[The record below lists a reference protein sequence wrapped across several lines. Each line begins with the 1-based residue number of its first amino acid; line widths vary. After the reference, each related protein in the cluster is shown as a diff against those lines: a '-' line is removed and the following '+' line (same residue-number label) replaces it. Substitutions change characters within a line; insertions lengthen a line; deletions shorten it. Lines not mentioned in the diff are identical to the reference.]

1 MRAFLVLLGLCL
13 VASPALSDPPADR
26 YADGRALIS
35 DIDRIVTP
43 NGIQETFEAT
53 LGGARQVVSVR
64 GADRTNPIILF
75 IHGGPG
81 AVEIPI
87 AWTFQRPWEDYFTVV
102 QYDQRGAGKSYR
114 LNDPE
119 KLNALTF
126 QVYGDLEKI
135 FAELA
140 DDNNTKVVVL
150 TGTGKG
156 FCSGGSVNDIIGPLL
171 KMKGDELYKFTRMTC
186 NVVKNMRQL
195 KKPII
200 AAVNGIA
207 AGAGAML
214 MLASDLR
221 IFSDKAR
228 AAFLFVKVGLSGADM
243 GALYLLPRIVGL
255 GKATELVYFG
265 DTIDAAEAHRIGLAN
280 RVVPSETLMDETY
293 KWAARLKDGPLY
305 ALGVTKEL
313 LEYEGNVNL
322 ETALEMEAAA
332 QARCM
337 ETPDFIEGYNAFIEK
352 RPLKFNRG

>member
-1 MRAFLVLLGLCL
+1 MAYDSFVFENK
-13 VASPALSDPPADR
+13 
-26 YADGRALIS
+26 DGV
-35 DIDRIVTP
+35 VT
-43 NGIQETFEAT
+43 I
-53 LGGARQVVSVR
+53 
-64 GADRTNPIILF
+64 
-75 IHGGPG
+75 
-81 AVEIPI
+81 
-87 AWTFQRPWEDYFTVV
+87 
-102 QYDQRGAGKSYR
+102 R

-126 QVYGDLEKI
+126 QTYNDLEQI
-135 FAELA
+135 FAGLA
-140 DDNNTKVVVL
+140 DDNSAKVIVL

-171 KMKGDELYKFTRMTC
+171 KLKGDELYKFTRMTC

-214 MLASDLR
+214 MLAADLR

-255 GKATELVYFG
+255 GRAAELVYFG

-280 RVVPSETLMDETY
+280 RVVPGEALMEETY
-293 KWAARLKDGPLY
+293 KWADRLKDGPLY

-313 LEYEGNVNL
+313 LEHEAKVGL
-322 ETALEMEAAA
+322 ETALEMEAMA

-337 ETPDFIEGYNAFIEK
+337 ETPDFVEGYNAFIEK
-352 RPLKFNRG
+352 RPLRFNRS

>member
-1 MRAFLVLLGLCL
+1 MNYSSFVFENN
-13 VASPALSDPPADR
+13 
-26 YADGRALIS
+26 DGI
-35 DIDRIVTP
+35 
-43 NGIQETFEAT
+43 AT
-53 LGGARQVVSVR
+53 
-64 GADRTNPIILF
+64 I
-75 IHGGPG
+75 
-81 AVEIPI
+81 
-87 AWTFQRPWEDYFTVV
+87 
-102 QYDQRGAGKSYR
+102 R
-114 LNDPE
+114 LNDPK

-126 QVYGDLEKI
+126 QTYGDLEKI
-135 FAELA
+135 TAELA
-140 DDNNTKVVVL
+140 SDNSVKVVVL

-171 KMKGDELYKFTRMTC
+171 KMKGDDLYKFTRMTC
-186 NVVKNMRQL
+186 NVVKNMRNL
-195 KKPII
+195 KKPVI

-265 DTIDAAEAHRIGLAN
+265 DTIDAQEAYRIGLAN
-280 RVVPSETLMDETY
+280 RVVPGETLMDEAY
-293 KWAARLKDGPLY
+293 KWATRLKDGPLY

-313 LEYEGNVNL
+313 IEYESNVDL
-322 ETALEMEAAA
+322 EAALEMEAMA

-337 ETPDFIEGYNAFIEK
+337 ETPDFVEGYKAFVEK
-352 RPLKFNRG
+352 RPQQFNRG

>member
-1 MRAFLVLLGLCL
+1 MAYDSFVFENN
-13 VASPALSDPPADR
+13 
-26 YADGRALIS
+26 DGI
-35 DIDRIVTP
+35 
-43 NGIQETFEAT
+43 AT
-53 LGGARQVVSVR
+53 
-64 GADRTNPIILF
+64 I
-75 IHGGPG
+75 
-81 AVEIPI
+81 
-87 AWTFQRPWEDYFTVV
+87 
-102 QYDQRGAGKSYR
+102 R

-119 KLNALTF
+119 RLNALTF
-126 QVYGDLEKI
+126 QTYRDLEKI
-135 FAELA
+135 TADLA
-140 DDNNTKVVVL
+140 DDDTAKVVVL

-156 FCSGGSVNDIIGPLL
+156 FCSGGRVDDIIGPLL

-186 NVVKNMRQL
+186 NVVKNMRGL
-195 KKPII
+195 KKPVI

-214 MLASDLR
+214 MLAADLR

-265 DTIDAAEAHRIGLAN
+265 DTIDAQEAHRIGLAN
-280 RVVPSETLMDETY
+280 RVVPGESLMDEAY
-293 KWAARLKDGPLY
+293 KWANRLKDGPLY

-313 LEYEGNVNL
+313 LEYEANIDL
-322 ETALEMEAAA
+322 ETALEIEAMA

-352 RPLKFNRG
+352 RPLQFNRG

>member
-1 MRAFLVLLGLCL
+1 MSYSSFVFENNDG
-13 VASPALSDPPADR
+13 VAT
-26 YADGRALIS
+26 I
-35 DIDRIVTP
+35 
-43 NGIQETFEAT
+43 
-53 LGGARQVVSVR
+53 
-64 GADRTNPIILF
+64 
-75 IHGGPG
+75 
-81 AVEIPI
+81 
-87 AWTFQRPWEDYFTVV
+87 
-102 QYDQRGAGKSYR
+102 R

-126 QVYGDLEKI
+126 QTYGDLEKI
-135 FAELA
+135 MAELA
-140 DDNNTKVVVL
+140 SDNSVKVVVL

-186 NVVKNMRQL
+186 NVVKNMRNL

-265 DTIDAAEAHRIGLAN
+265 ETIDAQKAYRIGLAN
-280 RVVPSETLMDETY
+280 RVVPGETLIDETR
-293 KWAARLKDGPLY
+293 KWSLRLKDGPRH
-305 ALGVTKEL
+305 ALGVTKALFES
-313 LEYEGNVNL
+313 EANL
-322 ETALEMEAAA
+322 ELEPALEMEAQA
-332 QARCM
+332 QAQCM
-337 ETPDFIEGYNAFIEK
+337 
-352 RPLKFNRG
+352 

>member
-1 MRAFLVLLGLCL
+1 MAYSSLVFENSDG
-13 VASPALSDPPADR
+13 VAT
-26 YADGRALIS
+26 I
-35 DIDRIVTP
+35 
-43 NGIQETFEAT
+43 
-53 LGGARQVVSVR
+53 
-64 GADRTNPIILF
+64 
-75 IHGGPG
+75 
-81 AVEIPI
+81 
-87 AWTFQRPWEDYFTVV
+87 
-102 QYDQRGAGKSYR
+102 R

-119 KLNALTF
+119 RLNALTF
-126 QVYGDLEKI
+126 QTYGELEKLT
-135 FAELA
+135 AEMA
-140 DDNNTKVVVL
+140 HDDTVKVVVL

-156 FCSGGSVNDIIGPLL
+156 FCSGGRVDDIIGPLL

-186 NVVKNMRQL
+186 NVVKNMRSL

-243 GALYLLPRIVGL
+243 GALYLLPRIVGM
-255 GKATELVYFG
+255 GRAAELVYFG
-265 DTIDAAEAHRIGLAN
+265 DTIDAQEAHRIGLAN
-280 RVVPSETLMDETY
+280 RVVPGETLMEEAY
-293 KWAARLKDGPLY
+293 KWANRLKDGPLY

-313 LEYEGNVNL
+313 LEHEGNVNL
-322 ETALEMEAAA
+322 ETALEMEAMA

-352 RPLKFNRG
+352 RPLRFNRS

>member
-1 MRAFLVLLGLCL
+1 MSYKSFVYENNEG
-13 VASPALSDPPADR
+13 VAT
-26 YADGRALIS
+26 I
-35 DIDRIVTP
+35 
-43 NGIQETFEAT
+43 
-53 LGGARQVVSVR
+53 
-64 GADRTNPIILF
+64 
-75 IHGGPG
+75 
-81 AVEIPI
+81 
-87 AWTFQRPWEDYFTVV
+87 
-102 QYDQRGAGKSYR
+102 R

-126 QVYGDLEKI
+126 QTYGDLEKI
-135 FAELA
+135 FAELGS
-140 DDNNTKVVVL
+140 DNSVKVIVL

-171 KMKGDELYKFTRMTC
+171 KMRGDELYNFTRMTC
-186 NVVKNMRQL
+186 NVVKNMRNL

-207 AGAGAML
+207 AGAGTML

-243 GALYLLPRIVGL
+243 GALHLLPRIVGL

-265 DTIDAAEAHRIGLAN
+265 DTIDAQEAHRIGLAN
-280 RVVPSETLMDETY
+280 RVVPGETLMDEAY
-293 KWAARLKDGPLY
+293 KWAVCLKDGPLY

-313 LEYEGNVNL
+313 LEHEGNIDL
-322 ETALEMEAAA
+322 ETALEMEAMA

-337 ETPDFIEGYNAFIEK
+337 ETPDFVEGYNCFVEK
-352 RPLKFNRG
+352 RSPRFNQS

>member
-1 MRAFLVLLGLCL
+1 MTYSSFVFENN
-13 VASPALSDPPADR
+13 
-26 YADGRALIS
+26 DG
-35 DIDRIVTP
+35 V
-43 NGIQETFEAT
+43 AT
-53 LGGARQVVSVR
+53 L
-64 GADRTNPIILF
+64 
-75 IHGGPG
+75 
-81 AVEIPI
+81 
-87 AWTFQRPWEDYFTVV
+87 
-102 QYDQRGAGKSYR
+102 R
-114 LNDPE
+114 LNDPD

-126 QVYGDLEKI
+126 QTYGDLEKI

-140 DDNNTKVVVL
+140 HDNSVKVVVL

-195 KKPII
+195 KKPIV

-214 MLASDLR
+214 MLAADLR

-265 DTIDAAEAHRIGLAN
+265 DTIDAQEAHRIGLAN
-280 RVVPSETLMDETY
+280 RVVPGENLMDEAY
-293 KWAARLKDGPLY
+293 KWATRLKDGPLH

-313 LEYEGNVNL
+313 FEREADVDL
-322 ETALEMEAAA
+322 ETALEMEARA

-337 ETPDFIEGYNAFIEK
+337 ETPDFIEGYNGFVEK
-352 RPLKFNRG
+352 RPLRFNRR

>member
-1 MRAFLVLLGLCL
+1 MDHNGLVFENN
-13 VASPALSDPPADR
+13 
-26 YADGRALIS
+26 DGI
-35 DIDRIVTP
+35 
-43 NGIQETFEAT
+43 AT
-53 LGGARQVVSVR
+53 
-64 GADRTNPIILF
+64 I
-75 IHGGPG
+75 
-81 AVEIPI
+81 
-87 AWTFQRPWEDYFTVV
+87 
-102 QYDQRGAGKSYR
+102 R

-126 QVYGDLEKI
+126 KTYEDLERI
-135 FAELA
+135 FAELGH
-140 DDNNTKVVVL
+140 DNAVNVVVL

-186 NVVKNMRQL
+186 NVVKNMRNL

-200 AAVNGIA
+200 AAINGIA

-255 GKATELVYFG
+255 GKAAELVYFG
-265 DTIDAAEAHRIGLAN
+265 DAIDAQEAHRIGLAN
-280 RVVPSETLMDETY
+280 RVVPGDALMDEAY

-313 LEYEGNVNL
+313 LEHEANVDL
-322 ETALEMEAAA
+322 EVALEMEAMA

-337 ETPDFIEGYNAFIEK
+337 ETPDFAEGYNAFVEK
-352 RPLKFNRG
+352 RPLRFNRA

>member
-1 MRAFLVLLGLCL
+1 MAYSNFVFEN
-13 VASPALSDPPADR
+13 
-26 YADGRALIS
+26 ADGI
-35 DIDRIVTP
+35 
-43 NGIQETFEAT
+43 AT
-53 LGGARQVVSVR
+53 
-64 GADRTNPIILF
+64 I
-75 IHGGPG
+75 
-81 AVEIPI
+81 
-87 AWTFQRPWEDYFTVV
+87 
-102 QYDQRGAGKSYR
+102 R

-126 QVYGDLEKI
+126 QTYGDLEKI
-135 FAELA
+135 FADVA
-140 DDNNTKVVVL
+140 SDDAVKVIVL

-186 NVVKNMRQL
+186 NVVKNMRNL

-265 DTIDAAEAHRIGLAN
+265 DTIDAQEAYRIGLAN
-280 RVVPSETLMDETY
+280 RVVPGETLMDEAH
-293 KWAARLKDGPLY
+293 KWAARLSDGPLY

-313 LEYEGNVNL
+313 IEHEANVNL
-322 ETALEMEAAA
+322 ETALEMEARA

-337 ETPDFIEGYNAFIEK
+337 ETPDFLEGYNAFIEK
-352 RPLKFNRG
+352 RPLRFNRG

>member
-1 MRAFLVLLGLCL
+1 MTYRSFVFEN
-13 VASPALSDPPADR
+13 
-26 YADGRALIS
+26 
-35 DIDRIVTP
+35 
-43 NGIQETFEAT
+43 NGGIAT
-53 LGGARQVVSVR
+53 
-64 GADRTNPIILF
+64 I
-75 IHGGPG
+75 
-81 AVEIPI
+81 
-87 AWTFQRPWEDYFTVV
+87 
-102 QYDQRGAGKSYR
+102 R
-114 LNDPE
+114 LNDPDR
-119 KLNALTF
+119 LNALTF
-126 QVYGDLEKI
+126 ETYAELEKI
-135 FAELA
+135 MAELA
-140 DDNNTKVVVL
+140 HDHTVKVVVL

-171 KMKGDELYKFTRMTC
+171 KMNGEKLYNFTRMTC
-186 NVVKNMRQL
+186 NVVKNMRHL

-207 AGAGAML
+207 AGAGAVL

-265 DTIDAAEAHRIGLAN
+265 DTIDAQEAHRIGLAN
-280 RVVPSETLMDETY
+280 RVVPGENLLEETY
-293 KWAARLKDGPLY
+293 ALARRLSEGPLY

-313 LEYEGNVNL
+313 LNFEANVDL

-337 ETPDFIEGYNAFIEK
+337 ETPDFVEGYNAFVEK
-352 RPLKFNRG
+352 RPLRFNQK

>member
-1 MRAFLVLLGLCL
+1 MTYSCFVFENNDG
-13 VASPALSDPPADR
+13 VAT
-26 YADGRALIS
+26 I
-35 DIDRIVTP
+35 
-43 NGIQETFEAT
+43 
-53 LGGARQVVSVR
+53 
-64 GADRTNPIILF
+64 
-75 IHGGPG
+75 
-81 AVEIPI
+81 
-87 AWTFQRPWEDYFTVV
+87 
-102 QYDQRGAGKSYR
+102 R

-119 KLNALTF
+119 RLNALTF
-126 QVYGDLEKI
+126 QTYADLEKI
-135 FAELA
+135 TAELA
-140 DDNNTKVVVL
+140 DDPTVKVVVL

-156 FCSGGSVNDIIGPLL
+156 FCSGGRVDDIIGPLL
-171 KMKGDELYKFTRMTC
+171 KMKGNELYKFTRMTC
-186 NVVKNMRQL
+186 NVVKNMRSL

-265 DTIDAAEAHRIGLAN
+265 DTIDAHEAQRIGLAN
-280 RVVPSETLMDETY
+280 RVVPGDTLMDEAY
-293 KWAARLKDGPLY
+293 KWANRLKDGPLY

-313 LEYEGNVNL
+313 LEYEANVDL
-322 ETALEMEAAA
+322 ETALEMEAMA

-337 ETPDFIEGYNAFIEK
+337 ETPDFIEGYNAFTEK
-352 RPLKFNRG
+352 RPLRFNRS

>member
-1 MRAFLVLLGLCL
+1 MSYKSFVYENNEG
-13 VASPALSDPPADR
+13 VAT
-26 YADGRALIS
+26 I
-35 DIDRIVTP
+35 
-43 NGIQETFEAT
+43 
-53 LGGARQVVSVR
+53 
-64 GADRTNPIILF
+64 
-75 IHGGPG
+75 
-81 AVEIPI
+81 
-87 AWTFQRPWEDYFTVV
+87 
-102 QYDQRGAGKSYR
+102 R

-126 QVYGDLEKI
+126 QTYGDLEKI
-135 FAELA
+135 FAELGN
-140 DDNNTKVVVL
+140 DNSVKVVVL

-171 KMKGDELYKFTRMTC
+171 KMRGDELYNFTRMTC
-186 NVVKNMRQL
+186 NVVKSMRNL

-265 DTIDAAEAHRIGLAN
+265 DTIDAQEAYRIGLAN
-280 RVVPSETLMDETY
+280 RVVPGETLMNEAY
-293 KWAARLKDGPLY
+293 KWAARLKDGPSY

-313 LEYEGNVNL
+313 LEHEGNIDL
-322 ETALEMEAAA
+322 ETALEMEAMA

-337 ETPDFIEGYNAFIEK
+337 ETPDFVEGYNRFVEK
-352 RPLKFNRG
+352 RSPRFNQS

>member
-1 MRAFLVLLGLCL
+1 MTYTNFVFENDDG
-13 VASPALSDPPADR
+13 VAT
-26 YADGRALIS
+26 I
-35 DIDRIVTP
+35 
-43 NGIQETFEAT
+43 
-53 LGGARQVVSVR
+53 
-64 GADRTNPIILF
+64 
-75 IHGGPG
+75 
-81 AVEIPI
+81 
-87 AWTFQRPWEDYFTVV
+87 
-102 QYDQRGAGKSYR
+102 R
-114 LNDPE
+114 LNDPDH
-119 KLNALTF
+119 LNALTF
-126 QVYGDLEKI
+126 QSYGDLEKI
-135 FAELA
+135 MAELA
-140 DDNNTKVVVL
+140 HDAAVKVVVL

-171 KMKGDELYKFTRMTC
+171 KMKGDELYNFTRMTC
-186 NVVKNMRQL
+186 NVVKNMRNL

-265 DTIDAAEAHRIGLAN
+265 DTIDAQEAHRIGLAN
-280 RVVPSETLMDETY
+280 RVVPGEKLMEEAY
-293 KWAARLKDGPLY
+293 AWAHRLKNGPLY
-305 ALGVTKEL
+305 GLGVTKEL
-313 LEYEGNVNL
+313 FELEANVDL
-322 ETALEMEAAA
+322 VTALEMEAMA